1 MKTSGN
7 GIISTTALISPK
19 PRSMGLRNG
28 PLWCIET
35 ITYILRLIKQLFD
48 INQKWFQCHQFSA
61 GWRHEQQLQVKSS
74 EHHFGKVETKANT
87 FHTQLLLFSCWVW
100 LFATPWTAAR
110 QASLS
115 ITNSQSFLK
124 LTLSQWCHPN
134 ISSSV
139 SPFSIFPSPQ
149 SFPASGSFPVRQ
161 FFASGGQSTGAS
173 ASVFLKNIQGLFPI
187 GLTGSFSSLS
197 KGFSWVFSSTIWK
210 QFFSLTQTIIGTSIP
225 HFQQWIDYPDRKS
238 VRKHWT
244 ETIH

>member
-48 INQKWFQCHQFSA
+48 INQKLFQCHQFSA

-115 ITNSQSFLK
+115 FTITRSFLR
-124 LTLSQWCHPN
+124 LISVESVMPSNHLILCHLLFLLPSLFPSIRVFSN
-134 ISSSV
+134 ESALRLRWPKHWSFS
-139 SPFSIFPSPQ
+139 FSISPSNEYSGMIFFRMDWLDLLAVQ
-149 SFPASGSFPVRQ
+149 GTLKSLLQHHSSKASILWPSAFFIVQLSHPYITAGKIIALTRQ
-161 FFASGGQSTGAS
+161 T
-173 ASVFLKNIQGLFPI
+173 L
-187 GLTGSFSSLS
+187 LT
-197 KGFSWVFSSTIWK
+197 K
-210 QFFSLTQTIIGTSIP
+210 
-225 HFQQWIDYPDRKS
+225 
-238 VRKHWT
+238 
-244 ETIH
+244 